1 MVNMMYAVIGA
12 VFMVT
17 MALFA
22 LLKGGN
28 TEKAGASAYLMA
40 WFASLVVQQESPRA
54 DQAPHGVFFIDL
66 ILLAVFAVLA
76 LRSNRAWPIWAG
88 AIQLLTVLCHLILL
102 MNGRTP
108 VSALFTIMNLN
119 GYLIII
125 CLTVGT
131 FWVWQERKAATEHQL
146 GRNS

>member
-1 MVNMMYAVIGA
+1 
-12 VFMVT
+12 
-17 MALFA
+17 
-22 LLKGGN
+22 
-28 TEKAGASAYLMA
+28 MA

-54 DQAPHGVFFIDL
+54 DQAPQGVFFIDL

-76 LRSNRAWPIWAG
+76 LRSNRAWPVWAG